1 MSRAPSKAAAKPAA
15 KPAARLLTRSFVRT
29 TILADTGA
37 LYALM
42 DASDA
47 WHGAVR
53 SWWAEDALKLRDIRI
68 PATVLPEL
76 CFLLA
81 TQIGPE
87 AETAFVRAVAAGE
100 FTVEPLDDDDYERIA
115 QLTTEYRDLPLG
127 FVDASLVALAER
139 LDVKELLTTDRRH
152 FHVVRPQHTRQFTLS
167 PVRS

>member
-1 MSRAPSKAAAKPAA
+1 MSRLPSKPAA
-15 KPAARLLTRSFVRT
+15 KPAARLSTRSFTRT
-29 TILADTGA
+29 TILADAGA

-47 WHGAVR
+47 WHGPVR
-53 SWWAEDALKLRDIRI
+53 AWWAEDTLRTRDIRI
-68 PATVLPEL
+68 PVTVLPEL
-76 CFLLA
+76 CYLLS
-81 TQIGPE
+81 TRIGSE
-87 AETAFVRAVAAGE
+87 AESAFVRAVSAGE

-115 QLTTEYRDLPLG
+115 EVMTQYRDLPLG

-152 FHVVRPQHTRQFTLS
+152 FHVVRPQHTRQFTIS